1 MIPSA
6 NIAMPKPI
14 LIILHQE
21 HSTPGR
27 VGHALRSR
35 GYTLD
40 VRRPRLGDALP
51 DTMAHHAGAVLFG
64 GPMSANDEEDFIRR
78 EIDWLAVPLAEEKP
92 FLGICLGAQLLARQL
107 GSSVYCH
114 AQGEVEVGYYPI
126 RPTVAGRAMCGFWPD
141 HVYQWH
147 REGFDLPRGADLL
160 AEGDVFPVQAFR
172 YGPAAYAIQFHPEVT
187 HAMMCRWTTRGHA
200 RLSLPGAKPR
210 LAHFE
215 DRAVHDY
222 AIRAWLTS
230 FLDRWAGREPPA
242 AAAE

>member
-160 AEGDVFPVQAFR
+160 AEGDVWSTITQSAPGSRASSIA
-172 YGPAAYAIQFHPEVT
+172 GPAESRPRPPRNS
-187 HAMMCRWTTRGHA
+187 CLRGA
-200 RLSLPGAKPR
+200 EGAASR
-210 LAHFE
+210 DL
-215 DRAVHDY
+215 
-222 AIRAWLTS
+222 
-230 FLDRWAGREPPA
+230 
-242 AAAE
+242 